1 MTPRPAGVAIFFSR
15 ESALQKTASAVVFQP
30 VIIWGDLMKRVC
42 SLLAGSIFA
51 STAADALPPI
61 EAYGELPSIR
71 SVALSPNGKFFAYL
85 TREGGED
92 FFVVSEAGGKI
103 LGGARTG
110 EVKARSVWFPTN
122 DHVVLVASETTSSY
136 GFRGK
141 WEHSGAI
148 SYNLRTKKMQ
158 ALLRGTE
165 QLYPAQT
172 GVGRVVGLLSDS
184 NKVFMPAFIGA
195 ATSDPDYS
203 LLRVDLDTGRG
214 VVVSKGV
221 HETAD
226 WIVDESGTVLVRED
240 WDDEDDY
247 YKILTKKDGGL
258 DTVYQESKIATPT
271 YSVRGVAS
279 DDSSVIVSAR
289 QNGSQFVQFY
299 KMSYDGQLSP
309 PLFSQPNKEAE
320 QVVSNSNRAVLGVRF
335 SGMRPS
341 YDFFDKSLA
350 QAMDGVAA
358 INPESSTV
366 LIHWTSD
373 FSKLLLYVDGG
384 PKAPAYWIF
393 DRGSRTIS
401 RIARSYDAIDDKDV
415 GPTATIEYKARDGR
429 KIPSVVTRP
438 PGTELG
444 AAPLPLIVIPHG
456 GPEAYDAVA
465 FDWMAQYF
473 ASRGYLVLQPNFR
486 GSDGF
491 GEDHRR
497 AGHGEWGGKMQ
508 DDITDGVNLL
518 VKYKWADAS
527 RVCIIG
533 ASYGGYAALAGG
545 AYTPDL
551 YKCVAAIAPVSDLA
565 MMLAQEKRD
574 SGSDSAVYE
583 YWTDLIGDRSKEKA
597 RIEAISPVNA
607 AANFK
612 APVLLLHGLD
622 DTIVPYAH
630 SSKMEAALK
639 KVGKPVRL
647 VKLKGED
654 HWLSVSDTRL
664 QTLIELDKFVS
675 ETIGA
680 QSPAP
685 Q

>member
-1 MTPRPAGVAIFFSR
+1 MNRA
-15 ESALQKTASAVVFQP
+15 
-30 VIIWGDLMKRVC
+30 
-42 SLLAGSIFA
+42 LLAAYALVSI
-51 STAADALPPI
+51 STAANALPPI

-71 SVALSPNGKFFAYL
+71 SVALSPDGKYFAYL
-85 TREGGED
+85 TRQNGED
-92 FFVVSEAGGKI
+92 FFAVSEAGGKLI
-103 LGGARTG
+103 GGARTG
-110 EVKARSVWFPTN
+110 DVKARSVWFPTTN
-122 DHVVLVASETTSSY
+122 HVVLVASETTGAY

-148 SYNLRTKKMQ
+148 SYNIGTKKM
-158 ALLRGTE
+158 LTLMRGTE
-165 QLYPAQT
+165 ELFPAQT
-172 GVGRVVGLLSDS
+172 GLGRIVGRLRDT
-184 NKVFMPAFIGA
+184 NKVFMPAFVGD

-214 VVVSKGV
+214 VVVSKGAP
-221 HETAD
+221 ETSD
-226 WIVDESGTVLVRED
+226 WIVDEAGTVLVRED
-240 WDDEDDY
+240 WDDKDDY
-247 YKILTKKDGGL
+247 YKILTKKEGGL
-258 DTVYQESKIATPT
+258 DTVYRETKIDTPT
-271 YSVRGVAS
+271 FGVLGVT
-279 DDSSVIVSAR
+279 DDGSSVIVSSR
-289 QNGSQFVQFY
+289 PRGSQFYQLY
-299 KMSYDGQLSP
+299 KMSYDGQLSLPIFSP
-309 PLFSQPNKEAE
+309 PSKEAE
-320 QVVSNSNRAVLGVRF
+320 QVLSSGNRSVLGVRF
-335 SGMRPS
+335 SGMTPS

-350 QAMDGVAA
+350 QAMGDVAE
-358 INPESSTV
+358 INPDSSTI
-366 LIHWTSD
+366 LADWTAD
-373 FSKLLLYVDGG
+373 FSKLLLYIDGG
-384 PKAPAYWIF
+384 VKAPAYWIF
-393 DRGSRTIS
+393 DRTSRTMS
-401 RIARSYDAIDDKDV
+401 RIARSYTAIDDKDV

-456 GPEAYDAVA
+456 GPESYDAVG

-473 ASRGYLVLQPNFR
+473 ASRGYLILQPNFR

-491 GEDHRR
+491 GDDHRK

-533 ASYGGYAALAGG
+533 GSYGGYAALAGG

-551 YKCVAAIAPVSDLA
+551 YKCVAAIAPVSDLS
-565 MMLAQEKRD
+565 MMLAQEKRE
-574 SGSDSAVYE
+574 SGSDSHVYE
-583 YWTDLIGDRSKEKA
+583 YWTDLIGDRKTDKA
-597 RIEAISPVNA
+597 KIEAISPVNA
-607 AANFK
+607 AANFT
-612 APVLLLHGLD
+612 APVLLIHGVD
-622 DTIVPYAH
+622 DTVVPYAH

-639 KVGKPVRL
+639 KAGKPVRL

-664 QTLIELDKFVS
+664 QTLIELDKFVA

-680 QSPAP
+680 PAA